1 MISERDAGSYLAYS
15 RDKAHPP
22 KSGGVIARDPQTLS
36 VSAPPG
42 AYEGRDALRASTDR
56 ERDIA
61 PHGDSD
67 PAAVAKMLERKAG
80 ALARA
85 TACGIR
91 SQAHPS
97 VHTKHAAR
105 SSPAPLTLTGS
116 VIYFQY

>member
-22 KSGGVIARDPQTLS
+22 KSGGVIARDPQTLG

>member
-1 MISERDAGSYLAYS
+1 MDCQTGQDVTPLMISERDAGSYLAYS

-22 KSGGVIARDPQTLS
+22 KSGGVIARDPQTLG

-67 PAAVAKMLERKAG
+67 PAAVAKMLRKNKAG
-80 ALARA
+80 R
-85 TACGIR
+85 
-91 SQAHPS
+91 P
-97 VHTKHAAR
+97 
-105 SSPAPLTLTGS
+105 TG
-116 VIYFQY
+116 